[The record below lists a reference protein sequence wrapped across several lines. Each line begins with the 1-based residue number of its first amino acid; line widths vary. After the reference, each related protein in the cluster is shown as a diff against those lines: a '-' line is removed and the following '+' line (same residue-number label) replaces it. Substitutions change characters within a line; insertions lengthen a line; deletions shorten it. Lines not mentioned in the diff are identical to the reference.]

1 MRSARI
7 ALFLAIL
14 FIPFLTNAQEV
25 EQVEPP
31 DSEVRHHYQ
40 SGNSYL
46 EQGKYDLAIEE
57 YKQAISI
64 QPWFPD
70 AHMKLGLAF
79 YCRGLFQLAATE
91 LENGIR
97 LTARGRPKDSWPF
110 ATMRLLSL
118 VRAGE
123 HEEARRLLEQWS
135 NAGGH
140 LERDVRYLSGRWN
153 EKKYLSKRKKEPSHG
168 YLVIGVNRLTNGDLE
183 EAERMLHLVTDE
195 RAKRLFGWS
204 RGVAEAELERI
215 ERCGPQPCGRQG
227 VGEEWMFRVEE
238 GKPEELRDVQ
248 SVYVSQESAH
258 RENILKNLKK
268 HQGITILSAIE
279 DETPDA
285 ILVLESET
293 SSSDT
298 WIFTGKGG
306 AGYPA
311 EVREV
316 RGRGLAL
323 KLIEGNT
330 IRVLWRF
337 EDAQNSVFFWERH
350 PSTNFARDFLKLLNK
365 PNKEK
370 AGSSKQH

>member
-1 MRSARI
+1 MYRAHT
-7 ALFLAIL
+7 AVFLS
-14 FIPFLTNAQEV
+14 FLLISLLANAQ
-25 EQVEPP
+25 QADQAEPP

-46 EQGKYDLAIEE
+46 EQGKYGLAIEE

-79 YCRGLFQLAATE
+79 YCQGLFQLAATE

-97 LTARGRPKDSWPF
+97 LTARGRPKDAWPF
-110 ATMRLLSL
+110 ATMQLLSL
-118 VRAGE
+118 LRAGE

-140 LERDVRYLSGRWN
+140 LERDVKYLSGRWN
-153 EKKYLSKRKKEPSHG
+153 ENKYLSKRRKEPSHG

-183 EAERMLHLVTDE
+183 EAEKMLRLAGDE
-195 RAKRLFGWS
+195 GAKRLFPWS
-204 RGVAEAELERI
+204 RQTAEAELERI
-215 ERCGPQPCGRQG
+215 ERCGPHPCVQQT

-238 GKPEELRDVQ
+238 GKPEGLRDVQ

-268 HQGITILSAIE
+268 HEGITILSAIE
-279 DETPDA
+279 DGTPDA

-293 SSSDT
+293 SSSET

-330 IRVLWRF
+330 IKVLWRF

-350 PSTNFARDFLKLLNK
+350 PSTNFARDFLKLLRK
-365 PNKEK
+365 PSKEK
-370 AGSSKQH
+370 ADSGERN